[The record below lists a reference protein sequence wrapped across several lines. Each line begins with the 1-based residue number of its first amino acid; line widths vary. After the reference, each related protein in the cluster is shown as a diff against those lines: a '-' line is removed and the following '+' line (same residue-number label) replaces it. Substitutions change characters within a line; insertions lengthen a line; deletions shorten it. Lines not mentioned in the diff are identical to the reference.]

1 MPEKR
6 STIGRFEIQEKIGEG
21 PIGAVYK
28 ALDPVIRRI
37 VAIKVIKLYTLEE
50 SVSFPEIFEKIYRV
64 VRTSTA
70 LNHPN
75 ICIIYDLSEEKKIPY
90 ITMEYIDGHDLEWM
104 LQNRNQFKRSQLL
117 SILQQT
123 CDALDFAHKKNVVHQ
138 DLKSTN
144 ILLTPDLQVKITDF
158 GIAGLDEIAAAQT
171 KKLLSIPFYI
181 SPEQALGEKVTPAS
195 DLFSL
200 GVIMYQLL
208 SGQLPFPGNT
218 AANVI
223 MMIARDNPV
232 LPKNFEGSGIQRE
245 AWDVFF
251 NTALAKNPD
260 DRFGS
265 AREMFESL
273 NSMIP
278 SSDRIRYP
286 YIHSVSS
293 SDSTGVIE
301 RAPSAEPTILIDASR
316 MFDEVGA
323 FAPDKMEEE
332 TEKVQAAAAEND
344 PNSAFTL
351 LNTALPKYSEDP
363 ESATLMVDMGEKA
376 VVPPANP
383 TVLIEVP
390 PVEEPPYDLLPP
402 DPPTPV
408 PAAPTEL
415 VDFPGASKKVGA
427 STSEMQ
433 LADNPPTEILSGDI
447 ASRFQTPWPETPVPP
462 RVQPSPV
469 PPPPRTPPP
478 VMRPTPPP
486 AARPTP
492 PPEARS
498 TPPPAPH
505 QTLRPGESSTPP
517 PMTARPASRTVEQNL
532 PPQPKTPPPAPSRQ
546 QPSAALSVEAPY
558 TAPASQRAGAAP
570 PKGAKSALKIYIFGA
585 LIVASLIALAGFFF
599 FSSTGSKKEVV
610 EKPHAIPA
618 RTEKP
623 KPPQQEEVTIV
634 PTVGTLRITSEPV
647 GASVFLNNEQRGIT
661 PLEIS
666 EVPFGKY
673 ALQLKL
679 KGYKDQQQDVE
690 LNADNATLDVPVTLE
705 KSAPAIGTLVIESS
719 PDGAFIVISNKV
731 VGVTPKTLAN
741 TKAGKYNITLKK
753 DGYQDYTG
761 TVRVKQDQTAKMN
774 AALTQI
780 PKVVVSPPPP
790 PVKPKEPGLKPGTLV
805 ALGPGVTAPKSIKKA
820 FPKYPDMAKKLKLQG
835 AVGLSILVTE
845 TGKVAEVKI
854 TRSAHPILDAAAV
867 ESVRSWVYEPARKNG
882 VVVKVWLP
890 ISISF
895 QTGR

>member
-28 ALDPVIRRI
+28 ALDPVIRRT

-117 SILQQT
+117 SIMQQT
-123 CDALDFAHKKNVVHQ
+123 SDALDFAHKKNVVHQ

-200 GVIMYQLL
+200 GVIIYQLL

-232 LPKNFEGSGIQRE
+232 LPKNFESSGLQRE
-245 AWDVFF
+245 AWDAFF
-251 NTALAKNPD
+251 NTALAKNPA

-265 AREMFESL
+265 AKEMFETLS
-273 NSMIP
+273 SMIP

-286 YIHSVSS
+286 YIHSLSLP
-293 SDSTGVIE
+293 DSTGVIE

-316 MFDEVGA
+316 MFDEVAA
-323 FAPDKMEEE
+323 FTPDKLEEE
-332 TEKVQAAAAEND
+332 TEKVQVAAAEDD

-351 LNTALPKYSEDP
+351 LNAALPEYSEDP
-363 ESATLMVDMGEKA
+363 AAATLLVDMGERVA
-376 VVPPANP
+376 APPPAPP

-408 PAAPTEL
+408 PSAPPMKASPTEL
-415 VDFPGASKKVGA
+415 IDVPAASQLGA
-427 STSEMQ
+427 STSEME
-433 LADNPPTEILSGDI
+433 LDDDRPTEMISGDI
-447 ASRFQTPWPETPVPP
+447 RARAQTSWPETPVPP
-462 RVQPSPV
+462 RVQPTPV
-469 PPPPRTPPP
+469 PPPPRTPPR
-478 VMRPTPPP
+478 VMRPTPTP

-492 PPEARS
+492 PPEAQP
-498 TPPPAPH
+498 TPPPAR
-505 QTLRPGESSTPP
+505 QTIRPAGFETPP
-517 PMTARPASRTVEQNL
+517 PV
-532 PPQPKTPPPAPSRQ
+532 PPSTPAPPRL
-546 QPSAALSVEAPY
+546 QPSAAIPVEAIE
-558 TAPASQRAGAAP
+558 SQRAAAAQ
-570 PKGAKSALKIYIFGA
+570 PKGAKSALKIYLVGA
-585 LIVASLIALAGFFF
+585 LIVAAIITLVGFIF
-599 FSSTGSKKEVV
+599 FSSSGRNKESV
-610 EKPHAIPA
+610 EKPPA
-618 RTEKP
+618 APSPVVKP
-623 KPPQQEEVTIV
+623 RPPQQQEVTIV
-634 PTVGTLRITSEPV
+634 PTVGMLRITSEPV

-705 KSAPAIGTLVIESS
+705 KSTPAVGTLVIESS
-719 PDGAFIVISNKV
+719 PDGAFIVISSKV
-731 VGVTPKTLAN
+731 VGVTPKTLPN
-741 TKAGKYNITLKK
+741 TKAGKHNITLKK
-753 DGYQDYTG
+753 DGYQDYTE
-761 TVRVKQDQTAKMN
+761 TIRVKQDQTAKMN
-774 AALTQI
+774 ATLTPI
-780 PKVVVSPPPP
+780 PKVVVPPPP
-790 PVKPKEPGLKPGTLV
+790 PPERPKEPELKPGTLV
-805 ALGPGVTAPKSIKKA
+805 ALGPGVTPPKSIKKA

-845 TGKVAEVKI
+845 TGTVADVKI
-854 TRSAHPILDAAAV
+854 TRSAHPILDSAAV
-867 ESVRSWVYEPARKNG
+867 ESVRTWIYEPARKNG